1 MEQAIEFSDFKPIIA
16 DVEAEVIAGLKQQ
29 KKSIQP
35 KFFYNESGSKLFDE
49 ITTLPEYYLT
59 RSELEILNDF
69 KHEIVDLL
77 GQDVA
82 LIEYG
87 SGSSQKIRLLLEAV
101 KPACYVP
108 MDISKNFLQASA
120 HTLAQ
125 DYQWLQVHAA
135 CVDYTSEHKIPQ
147 SIAGKRRIGFFP
159 GSSIGNF
166 TPADAAVFLQRAKKA
181 LGKDGGLLV
190 GVDLKKDHKIL
201 EAAYNDS
208 QGVTAAFNLNV
219 LEHLNNELNGDFK
232 EERFSHTAV
241 YNQELGCIEMY
252 LVSQL
257 DQVVRLAGHS
267 IGFTKGEYI
276 HTENSFK
283 YDEKEFSDMAMKAG
297 FKLEKCWKDSKDNFA
312 VFYFS
317 IG

>member
-1 MEQAIEFSDFKPIIA
+1 MKQAIEFSDFKPVIA
-16 DVEAEVIAGLKQQ
+16 DVEAEVIAGLKQP

-35 KFFYNESGSKLFDE
+35 KFFYNEQGSKLFDE
-49 ITTLPEYYLT
+49 ITALPEYYLT

-69 KHEIVDLL
+69 KHEIVELL
-77 GQDVA
+77 GKDIA

-108 MDISKNFLQASA
+108 MDISKDFLQASA

-147 SIAGKRRIGFFP
+147 SIVGKRRIGFFP

-166 TPADAAVFLQRAKKA
+166 TPAEARVFLQRAKNA

-190 GVDLKKDHKIL
+190 GVDLKKDHQVL

-219 LEHLNNELNGDFK
+219 LNHLNSTLEGDFDTR
-232 EERFSHTAV
+232 RFTHTAV
-241 YNQELGCIEMY
+241 YNQALGCIEMY

-267 IGFTKGEYI
+267 IGFNKGEHI

-283 YDEKEFSDMAMKAG
+283 YDEKEFSAMAEAVG
-297 FKLEKCWKDSKDNFA
+297 FKLNKCWKDEKEHFA

-317 IG
+317 I